1 MIKYI
6 IKRIL
11 MGLLVLLGVIVIT
24 FIVTRVVPSDPA
36 GLLVGENATLEQ
48 KAAIEEELGLNDP
61 IVIQFKDYLYDLLH
75 GDQGTSLR
83 TKRNVLGDLK
93 AYIPATMELVVYA
106 MILAVL
112 IGIPLGVISARYKDS
127 AVDHITRFFT
137 ISSVSLPTFVVA
149 LLLQYIFFGKLGL
162 FPLNGQVDSV
172 VSLIHEVPVVTGWT
186 TIDALPG
193 GDMTLFKNACWH
205 LVLPCLT
212 IAFYPIGTVAKQTR
226 AAMLETL
233 GEDYIVAARSYG
245 LAEKIVL
252 WRYALKNSLSPTIT
266 VLAMSFAFTLVNTF
280 LIENIF
286 SWPGIGSYVGN
297 AITSLDGPAI
307 MGSVIFASCVYV
319 VVNLIADLII
329 AVDPRV
335 RLNK

>member
-1 MIKYI
+1 M
-6 IKRIL
+6 
-11 MGLLVLLGVIVIT
+11 LLGVITIT

-36 GLLVGENATLEQ
+36 GLMVGENATVAQRE
-48 KAAIEEELGLNDP
+48 AIEEELGLNDP
-61 IVIQFKDYLYDLLH
+61 ILVQYKNYLADLLH
-75 GDQGTSLR
+75 GDLGISLR
-83 TKRNVLGDLK
+83 TKRDVLEDLK
-93 AYIPATMELVVYA
+93 TYIPATMELVVYA
-106 MILAVL
+106 MLLAVI

-127 AVDHITRFFT
+127 IIDHLSRFVT

-149 LLLQYIFFGKLGL
+149 LLLQYVFFGKLGL

-172 VSLIHEVPVVTGWT
+172 VSLMHKVPQITGWIT
-186 TIDALPG
+186 LDAILA
-193 GDMTLFKNACWH
+193 GDWVLLKNACWH

-245 LAEKIVL
+245 LSEKIVL

-307 MGSVIFASCVYV
+307 MGSVIFASIVYV
-319 VVNLIADLII
+319 IVNLIADLII
-329 AVDPRV
+329 AVDPRI
-335 RLNK
+335 RLGK

>member
-1 MIKYI
+1 MVKYI
-6 IKRIL
+6 IKRLL
-11 MGLLVLLGVIVIT
+11 MGVLVLLGVITIT

-36 GLLVGENATLEQ
+36 GLMVGENATVAQRE
-48 KAAIEEELGLNDP
+48 AIEEELGLNDP
-61 IVIQFKDYLYDLLH
+61 ILVQYKNYLADLLH
-75 GDQGTSLR
+75 GDLGISLR
-83 TKRNVLGDLK
+83 TKRDVLEDLK
-93 AYIPATMELVVYA
+93 TYIPATMELVVYA
-106 MILAVL
+106 MLLAVI

-127 AVDHITRFFT
+127 IIDHLSRFVT

-149 LLLQYIFFGKLGL
+149 LLLQYVFFGKLGL

-172 VSLIHEVPVVTGWT
+172 VSLMHKVPQITGWIT
-186 TIDALPG
+186 LDAILA
-193 GDMTLFKNACWH
+193 GDWVLLKNACWH

-245 LAEKIVL
+245 LSEKIVL

-307 MGSVIFASCVYV
+307 MGSVIFASIVYV
-319 VVNLIADLII
+319 IVNLIADLII
-329 AVDPRV
+329 AVDPRI
-335 RLNK
+335 RLGK

>member
-1 MIKYI
+1 
-6 IKRIL
+6 
-11 MGLLVLLGVIVIT
+11 MGLLVLLGVITIT

-36 GLLVGENATLEQ
+36 GLMVGENATVAQRE
-48 KAAIEEELGLNDP
+48 AIEEELGLNDP
-61 IVIQFKDYLYDLLH
+61 IPVQYKNYLTDLLH
-75 GDQGTSLR
+75 GDLGISLR
-83 TKRNVLGDLK
+83 TKRDVLEDLK
-93 AYIPATMELVVYA
+93 TYIPATMELVVYA
-106 MILAVL
+106 MLLAVI

-127 AVDHITRFFT
+127 IVDHLSRFVT

-149 LLLQYIFFGKLGL
+149 LLLQYVFFGKLGL

-172 VSLIHEVPVVTGWT
+172 VSLMHKVPQVTGWIT
-186 TIDALPG
+186 LDAILA
-193 GDMTLFKNACWH
+193 GDWVLLKNACWH

-245 LAEKIVL
+245 LSEKIVL

-307 MGSVIFASCVYV
+307 MGSVIFASIVYV
-319 VVNLIADLII
+319 IVNLIADLII
-329 AVDPRV
+329 AVDPRI
-335 RLNK
+335 RLGK

>member
-1 MIKYI
+1 
-6 IKRIL
+6 
-11 MGLLVLLGVIVIT
+11 MGLLVLLGVITIT

-36 GLLVGENATLEQ
+36 GLMVGENATVAQRE
-48 KAAIEEELGLNDP
+48 AIEEELGLNAP
-61 IVIQFKDYLYDLLH
+61 IPVQYKNYLTDLLH
-75 GDQGTSLR
+75 GDLGISLR
-83 TKRNVLGDLK
+83 TKRDVLEDLK
-93 AYIPATMELVVYA
+93 TYIPATMELVVYA
-106 MILAVL
+106 MLLAVI

-127 AVDHITRFFT
+127 LVDHLSRFVT

-149 LLLQYIFFGKLGL
+149 LLLQYVFFGKLGL

-172 VSLIHEVPVVTGWT
+172 VSLMHKVPQVTGWIT
-186 TIDALPG
+186 LDAILA
-193 GDMTLFKNACWH
+193 GDWVLLKNACWH

-245 LAEKIVL
+245 LSEKIVL

-307 MGSVIFASCVYV
+307 MGSVIFASIVYV
-319 VVNLIADLII
+319 IVNLIADLII
-329 AVDPRV
+329 AVDPRI
-335 RLNK
+335 RLGK

>member
-1 MIKYI
+1 
-6 IKRIL
+6 
-11 MGLLVLLGVIVIT
+11 MGLLVLLGVITIT

-36 GLLVGENATLEQ
+36 GLMVGENATVAQRE
-48 KAAIEEELGLNDP
+48 AIEEELGLNDP
-61 IVIQFKDYLYDLLH
+61 IPVQYKNYLADLLH
-75 GDQGTSLR
+75 GDLGISLR
-83 TKRNVLGDLK
+83 TKRDVLEDLK
-93 AYIPATMELVVYA
+93 TYIPATMELVVYA
-106 MILAVL
+106 MLLAVI

-127 AVDHITRFFT
+127 IVDHLSRFIT

-149 LLLQYIFFGKLGL
+149 LLLQYVFFGKLGL

-172 VSLIHEVPVVTGWT
+172 VSLMHKVPQVTGWIT
-186 TIDALPG
+186 LDAILA
-193 GDMTLFKNACWH
+193 GDWVLLKNACWH

-233 GEDYIVAARSYG
+233 GEDYIAAARSYG
-245 LAEKIVL
+245 LSEKIVL

-307 MGSVIFASCVYV
+307 MGSVIFASIVYV
-319 VVNLIADLII
+319 IVNLIADLII
-329 AVDPRV
+329 AVDPRI
-335 RLNK
+335 RLGK

>member
-1 MIKYI
+1 MFKYI

-11 MGLLVLLGVIVIT
+11 MGLLVLLGVITIT

-36 GLLVGENATLEQ
+36 GLMVGENATVAQRE
-48 KAAIEEELGLNDP
+48 AIEEELGLNDP
-61 IVIQFKDYLYDLLH
+61 IPVQYKNYLTDLLH
-75 GDQGTSLR
+75 GDLGISLR
-83 TKRNVLGDLK
+83 TKRDVLEDLK
-93 AYIPATMELVVYA
+93 TYIPATMELVVYA
-106 MILAVL
+106 MLLAVI

-127 AVDHITRFFT
+127 IVDHLSRFVT

-149 LLLQYIFFGKLGL
+149 LLLQYVFFGKLGL

-172 VSLIHEVPVVTGWT
+172 VSLMHKVPQVTGWIT
-186 TIDALPG
+186 LDAILA
-193 GDMTLFKNACWH
+193 GDWVLLKNACWH

-245 LAEKIVL
+245 LSEKIVL

-307 MGSVIFASCVYV
+307 MGSVIFASIVYV
-319 VVNLIADLII
+319 IVNLIADLII
-329 AVDPRV
+329 AVDPRI
-335 RLNK
+335 RLGK

>member
-11 MGLLVLLGVIVIT
+11 MGLLVLLGVITIT
-24 FIVTRVVPSDPA
+24 FVVTRIVPSDPA
-36 GLLVGENATLEQ
+36 GLLVGENATIAQKEAAKEQ
-48 KAAIEEELGLNDP
+48 LGLNDP
-61 IVIQFKDYLYDLLH
+61 IPVQFKNYLMGLMRGDL
-75 GDQGTSLR
+75 GTSLR
-83 TKRNVLGDLK
+83 TKRDVLQDLK
-93 AYIPATMELVVYA
+93 TYIPATMELVVYA
-106 MILAVL
+106 MLLAVI
-112 IGIPLGVISARYKDS
+112 IGIPLGVISARFKDS
-127 AVDHITRFFT
+127 LVDHLTRFFT

-149 LLLQYIFFGKLGL
+149 LLLQYVFFGKLGL

-172 VSLIHEVPVVTGWT
+172 VSLIHKVPVVTGWT
-186 TIDALPG
+186 TLDALLAG
-193 GDMTLFKNACWH
+193 NMALLKNACWH

-233 GEDYIVAARSYG
+233 GEDYITAARSYG
-245 LAEKIVL
+245 LSEKIVL

-319 VVNLIADLII
+319 IVNLIADLVI
-329 AVDPRV
+329 AVDPRI
-335 RLNK
+335 RMGK

>member
-1 MIKYI
+1 
-6 IKRIL
+6 
-11 MGLLVLLGVIVIT
+11 MGLLVLLGVITIT
-24 FIVTRVVPSDPA
+24 FVVTRVVPSDPA
-36 GLLVGENATLEQ
+36 GLLVGENATIAQ
-48 KAAIEEELGLNDP
+48 KEAAKEKLGLNDP
-61 IVIQFKDYLYDLLH
+61 IPVQFKNYLIGLMQGDL
-75 GDQGTSLR
+75 GTSLR
-83 TKRNVLGDLK
+83 TKRDVLQDLK
-93 AYIPATMELVVYA
+93 TYIPATMELVVYA
-106 MILAVL
+106 MLLAVI
-112 IGIPLGVISARYKDS
+112 IGIPLGVISARFKDNL
-127 AVDHITRFFT
+127 VDHLTRFFT

-149 LLLQYIFFGKLGL
+149 LLLQYVFFGKLGL

-172 VSLIHEVPVVTGWT
+172 VSLIHKVPLVTGWT
-186 TIDALPG
+186 TLDALLA
-193 GDMTLFKNACWH
+193 GDMALFKNACWH

-233 GEDYIVAARSYG
+233 GEDYITAARSYG
-245 LAEKIVL
+245 LSEKIVL

-319 VVNLIADLII
+319 IVNLIADLII
-329 AVDPRV
+329 AVDPRI
-335 RLNK
+335 RMGR